1 MKKRRRLYKRLM
13 RSFSLVG
20 VYEQA
25 CLSLRSVDR
34 GNTAKQLLKSKE
46 FLIQLAM
53 RRDEMH

>member
-1 MKKRRRLYKRLM
+1 M